1 MAVPEATLATLAP
14 LALATCRVAGVATF
28 APVVAASAVPVRVR
42 VGIAFVIAAAALPAI
57 GASGLPAAAVSEPWR
72 LLPAALVEFAL
83 GAVIGV
89 LAMLPVA
96 AFRTAGALAG
106 MQAGLGFGQLYDAAS
121 GEEEGGDALEQLLAL
136 LGAACFVWAGGLDA
150 VALSALRSFDYVSL
164 GAWRPGT
171 GVVGIVMGAALAASE
186 LAFRVALPV
195 TAVLVAEAMVS
206 GFVARSVPGVA
217 PLAFGFPVRF
227 AVALLALLAGAAA
240 MQSAMNGAVAG
251 LLDAVHAAATGGA
264 R

>member
-1 MAVPEATLATLAP
+1 MESLATLAP
-14 LALATCRVAGVATF
+14 LALAMCRVAGVATF
-28 APVVAASAVPVRVR
+28 APVVAASAVPARMRVA
-42 VGIAFVIAAAALPAI
+42 IAAVIAAAALPAI
-57 GASGLPAAAVSEPWR
+57 GASGLPAAALEEPWR
-72 LLPAALVEFAL
+72 LLPAAVVEFAL
-83 GAVIGV
+83 GSVIGV

-106 MQAGLGFGQLYDAAS
+106 MQAGLGFGQLYDAS
-121 GEEEGGDALEQLLAL
+121 TGEEDGGDALEQLLAL

-150 VALSALRSFDYVSL
+150 VALSALRSFDYVAL
-164 GAWRPGT
+164 GAWSPGI
-171 GVVGIVMGAALAASE
+171 GIEGTVTGAAVAASE

-206 GFVARSVPGVA
+206 GFIARSVPGVS

-240 MQSAMNGAVAG
+240 MQSAMNGAVADM
-251 LLDAVHAAATGGA
+251 LDSMHAAMKGGA
-264 R
+264 A